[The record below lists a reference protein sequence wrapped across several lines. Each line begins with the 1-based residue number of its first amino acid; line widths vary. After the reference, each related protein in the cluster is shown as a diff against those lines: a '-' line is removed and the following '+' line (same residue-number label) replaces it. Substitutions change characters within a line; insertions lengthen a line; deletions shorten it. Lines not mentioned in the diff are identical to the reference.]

1 MAGEADPPPGW
12 VGVLFGPLAGTYAPE
27 SIPLRVWGD
36 ADGDAMGIAL
46 ATVVDPAD
54 GPGGTLAAAA
64 YRAPVGDADDAG
76 KVFIIPV
83 TLP

>member
-1 MAGEADPPPGW
+1 
-12 VGVLFGPLAGTYAPE
+12 
-27 SIPLRVWGD
+27 
-36 ADGDAMGIAL
+36 MGIAL
-46 ATVVDPAD
+46 TTILDPAD
-54 GPGGTLAAAA
+54 GPGGTLAVAA